1 MTNTTSNL
9 LADFLSDLEQTAIL
23 WQVAVLTCS
32 LLLAWGINHLL
43 LGRIPKTKGVSKIG
57 YGGLSR
63 VAFPL
68 LTLILVLIG
77 RAVLKHQYSI
87 NLLNIVVPLLSAMML
102 IRIFVYALRQVFVS
116 SSWLQSSERFI
127 AMSIWLMFALYL
139 SGLLPDMLDA
149 MNYFSFNIGKQRISL
164 LIILSGILSIL
175 VTMLAAMWL
184 GRMLEH
190 KVMATDHLDMN
201 LRVVMAKLIRA
212 FLIILGILVALP
224 LAGIDI
230 TILSVFGGALGIGI
244 GFGLQKIASN
254 YVSGFIILLDRSIH
268 PGDVLTVDGR
278 FGVVSQLTTRYMVL
292 LSNDGTEA
300 IIPNETLVSS
310 TVINH
315 SFSNRK
321 IRIAIP
327 VQISYQ
333 SDLQRAMEIMKLA
346 ATSHARVLAEPKT
359 KVFLKSF
366 GDNGIDLEM
375 GVWIIDP
382 EEGQLNLRSDINL
395 EIWRQ
400 FKEAG
405 IEIPYPQRD
414 VRIVSG
420 QPSLG
425 TQPS

>member
-1 MTNTTSNL
+1 
-9 LADFLSDLEQTAIL
+9 
-23 WQVAVLTCS
+23 
-32 LLLAWGINHLL
+32 
-43 LGRIPKTKGVSKIG
+43 
-57 YGGLSR
+57 
-63 VAFPL
+63 
-68 LTLILVLIG
+68 
-77 RAVLKHQYSI
+77 
-87 NLLNIVVPLLSAMML
+87 
-102 IRIFVYALRQVFVS
+102 
-116 SSWLQSSERFI
+116 
-127 AMSIWLMFALYL
+127 
-139 SGLLPDMLDA
+139 
-149 MNYFSFNIGKQRISL
+149 
-164 LIILSGILSIL
+164 
-175 VTMLAAMWL
+175 
-184 GRMLEH
+184 
-190 KVMATDHLDMN
+190 
-201 LRVVMAKLIRA
+201 
-212 FLIILGILVALP
+212 
-224 LAGIDI
+224 
-230 TILSVFGGALGIGI
+230 
-244 GFGLQKIASN
+244 
-254 YVSGFIILLDRSIH
+254 
-268 PGDVLTVDGR
+268 
-278 FGVVSQLTTRYMVL
+278 MVL

>member
-1 MTNTTSNL
+1 MPNTTSNL
-9 LADFLSDLEQTAIL
+9 LTNFISDLEQTAIL
-23 WQVAVLTCS
+23 WQLAVLTFS

-43 LGRIPKTKGVSKIG
+43 SGRLPKSTGVSKIG
-57 YGGLSR
+57 MGGLAR

-68 LTLILVLIG
+68 IALLLVLIG
-77 RAVLKHQYSI
+77 KAVLKNLYSV
-87 NLLNIVVPLLSAMML
+87 NLLNIVIPLLFALML

-116 SSWLQSSERFI
+116 SSWLHGSERFI
-127 AMSIWLMFALYL
+127 AMTIWLVFALHL
-139 SGLLPDMLDA
+139 SGFLPDIVEAL
-149 MNYFSFNIGKQRISL
+149 NYFSFQMGKQRISL
-164 LIILSGILSIL
+164 LIILSAILSIL

-184 GRMLEH
+184 GRTLEH

-201 LRVVMAKLIRA
+201 LRVVLSKLMRA
-212 FLIILGILVALP
+212 SLIVLGILVALP

-278 FGVVSQLTTRYMVL
+278 FGKVTQLTTRYMVL

-300 IIPNETLVSS
+300 IIPNETLVNS

-315 SFSNRK
+315 SYTNRQ
-321 IRIAIP
+321 IRLGIP

-333 SDLQRAMEIMKLA
+333 SDLQRAMEIMRQA
-346 ATSHARVLAEPKT
+346 AAKHPRVLAEPEA

-366 GDNGIDLEM
+366 GDNGIDLEL
-375 GVWIIDP
+375 GLWISDP

-400 FKEAG
+400 FQQAG
-405 IEIPYPQRD
+405 ITIPSPQRD
-414 VRIVSG
+414 VRIIGG
-420 QPSLG
+420 QAPS
-425 TQPS
+425 